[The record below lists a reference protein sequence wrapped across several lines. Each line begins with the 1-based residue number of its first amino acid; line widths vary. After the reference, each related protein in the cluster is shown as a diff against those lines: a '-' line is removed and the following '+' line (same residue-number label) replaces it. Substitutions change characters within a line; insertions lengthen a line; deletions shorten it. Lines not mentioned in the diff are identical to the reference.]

1 LYVVLLITGMHH
13 REMIQRKHLN
23 YERILE
29 VETDKTN
36 VLISELVPLHILSA
50 LKSEK
55 RQVDIFEDATLL
67 YVDLSGF
74 CSYVT

>member
-1 LYVVLLITGMHH
+1 MHH

-36 VLISELVPLHILSA
+36 NLISELVPLHILSA
-50 LKSEK
+50 IKSEK

>member
-1 LYVVLLITGMHH
+1 MHH
-13 REMIQRKHLN
+13 REMIQRKQLN

-36 VLISELVPLHILSA
+36 VLISELVPLHLLSII
-50 LKSEK
+50 KSEK

>member
-1 LYVVLLITGMHH
+1 MHH

-50 LKSEK
+50 IKSEK

>member
-1 LYVVLLITGMHH
+1 M
-13 REMIQRKHLN
+13 N
-23 YERILE
+23 YERILA

-36 VLISELVPLHILSA
+36 VLISDIVPLHILSII
-50 LKSEK
+50 KSEK

>member
-1 LYVVLLITGMHH
+1 
-13 REMIQRKHLN
+13 MIQRKHLN

-36 VLISELVPLHILSA
+36 NLISELVPLHILSA
-50 LKSEK
+50 IKSEK

>member
-1 LYVVLLITGMHH
+1 
-13 REMIQRKHLN
+13 MIQRKQLN

-36 VLISELVPLHILSA
+36 VLISELVPLHLLSII
-50 LKSEK
+50 KSEK

>member
-1 LYVVLLITGMHH
+1 M
-13 REMIQRKHLN
+13 N
-23 YERILE
+23 YERILA

-36 VLISELVPLHILSA
+36 VLISDIVPLHILSVI
-50 LKSEK
+50 KSEK

>member
-1 LYVVLLITGMHH
+1 LYVFLLVVGMHH

-36 VLISELVPLHILSA
+36 VLISELVPLHILSII
-50 LKSEK
+50 KSEK

>member
-1 LYVVLLITGMHH
+1 
-13 REMIQRKHLN
+13 MIQRKHLN

-36 VLISELVPLHILSA
+36 VLISELVPLHILSII
-50 LKSEK
+50 KSEK